1 MMSELKY
8 LLRLSCIAIVVSLM
22 AGCMSTSLKDR
33 LLVDESEVVPVSKLR
48 IRFLTG
54 VPRIDNPTG
63 YQESD
68 LLKILNLNRYLS
80 GEFGNSYVEGM
91 AGSFRVCGVDA
102 GSVKTFLIN
111 QKPSA
116 LDDVSGYTHSL
127 DIVPK
132 SYRIS
137 RISPYPPTY
146 SINAEYQLFDLS
158 MKKMVWKAEDSIYLD
173 DALNHPEQFVPA
185 VSAKIKGVNAA
196 EYHVLTAL
204 QGSGF
209 IAPTDY
215 HIESRKLGVFNEIE
229 LRRMICKQ

>member
-1 MMSELKY
+1 MSELKY
-8 LLRLSCIAIVVSLM
+8 LLRILCIATVVSLM

-33 LLVDESEVVPVSKLR
+33 LLVDKSEVIPVSKLR

-54 VPRIDNPTG
+54 VPTIDSPTG
-63 YQESD
+63 YQESE

-80 GEFGNSYVEGM
+80 GEFGNSYAEGM
-91 AGSFRVCGVDA
+91 VGAFRVCGVDA
-102 GSVKTFLIN
+102 FSVKTFLIN

-116 LDDVSGYTHSL
+116 LDDASGYTHSL

-137 RISPYPPTY
+137 RTGGYPPTY

-158 MKKMVWKAEDSIYLD
+158 MKKMVWKAENNIYLD
-173 DALNHPEQFVPA
+173 DSFKHPEQYGPA
-185 VSAKIKGVNAA
+185 ISAKNSGERTA
-196 EYHVLTAL
+196 EYKVLIAL
-204 QGSGF
+204 LEREF
-209 IAPTDY
+209 ISPTNY
-215 HIESRKLGVFNEIE
+215 QIESKKIGAFNELE